1 MVFLGFFLLPRLVAF
16 EPWEKRLSNDFFLYL
31 PFYLL
36 LLPNVITS
44 FLGHIPFVSLFW
56 SIGVEEQFYLIWP
69 LLLKKFKKSPFGV
82 FISVILLFTAA
93 RGVFGFFTSF
103 MRPHEVNGYY
113 MRSTL
118 SLLHSLQFECMAIG
132 GIGAWLVL
140 NNNKALQYVYRKDVQ
155 VISILSIILLMYN
168 DFNLLP
174 FENIVYG
181 IPFAIIIVNV
191 ATNPDAIIKLRGK
204 LPDFLGR
211 ISYGLYV
218 YHTTVIIILLSLKH
232 TMAINIVLF
241 NIMLYFGTL
250 IITIALSVVSFYC
263 FERKILRYK
272 DKYSV
277 IKSNNTSP
285 VTLF

>member
-263 FERKILRYK
+263 FERQILRYK